1 MATNDLI
8 QRLPMVGGP
17 ALDVAAESHRRKEET
32 FIAGGTITAGDVV
45 QWDTGKTGAERAYT
59 VIQSTGTAT
68 GHALACGVALESA
81 VANGRVKVV
90 VSGYVALANAGTVAG
105 AGALLGAIGAGEVS
119 TMPVQ
124 ANGAVAQTVFGVS
137 LGAKVGNFCPM
148 IVYPQF

>member
-17 ALDVAAESHRRKEET
+17 ALDVAGESHRRKVET
-32 FIAGGTITAGDVV
+32 FIAGAGITAGDVV
-45 QWDTGKTGAERAYT
+45 MWDTGKTGAERAYT
-59 VIQSTGTAT
+59 VIPTTNVAT
-68 GHALACGVALESA
+68 GQALACGVALNTA
-81 VANGRVKVV
+81 AANARVDVV

-105 AGALLGAIGAGEVS
+105 AGAKLGAIGVGEVS
-119 TMPVQ
+119 TLP
-124 ANGAVAQTVFGVS
+124 AQTAGQPAIVAFGVS